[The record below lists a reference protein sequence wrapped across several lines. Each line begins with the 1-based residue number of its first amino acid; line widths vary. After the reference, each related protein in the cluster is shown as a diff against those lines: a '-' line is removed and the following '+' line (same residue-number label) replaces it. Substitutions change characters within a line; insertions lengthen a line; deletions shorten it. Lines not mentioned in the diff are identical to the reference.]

1 VLATAAYNAGP
12 HRVDTWLPASGEI
25 DARAWIET
33 IPFNE
38 TRGYVRRVL
47 EAEVIFHWRMTGE
60 VRRLSDE
67 LLVVRAD
74 SNQEQV
80 AKN

>member
-1 VLATAAYNAGP
+1 
-12 HRVDTWLPASGEI
+12 VDAWLPQSGEI

-47 EAEVIFHWRMTGE
+47 AAQTIFHWRMKGE

-67 LLVVRAD
+67 MLVVRAD
-74 SNQEQV
+74 SKQEQV
-80 AKN
+80 ARN